1 MRRMSG
7 LPEHIR
13 RAIYGEVSV
22 DEKRDALASSH
33 AAWKAERNKEPP
45 VPGTTKGK
53 FVDLGMICST
63 PAPTVAAASAGSDG
77 PAPPTDVEA
86 RMGMRAS

>member
-1 MRRMSG
+1 M
-7 LPEHIR
+7 LPEHVR
-13 RAIYGEVSV
+13 RAIYGEVSM

-45 VPGTTKGK
+45 MPGTTKGE
-53 FVDLGMICST
+53 FVDLGMIGNA
-63 PAPTVAAASAGSDG
+63 PAPAAVSALPASAGLND

-86 RMGMRAS
+86 RMGLHAS